1 MYYIKENQGIKI
13 NIFEI
18 YIFNFNEKKCL
29 FNRILFIILK
39 IKKYMINIIQNE

>member
-18 YIFNFNEKKCL
+18 YILILMKKDVYL
-29 FNRILFIILK
+29 IEYFL
-39 IKKYMINIIQNE
+39 